1 MLKKAY
7 KSLAVILAGFAGGAI
22 SPWILGWINSINVH
36 TPSDAVSIA
45 NTYIVFTTAIFIG
58 VTVILAMAGYVF
70 TQQFSAHKHSQESQL
85 FDDLR
90 GKLSTEEKIGIS
102 FVSSILDNS
111 DVIRHVNGVLEL
123 KVDELIKSRIAD
135 SETAIKQASKEAE
148 AAQRIGSQLVGN
160 HGGES

>member
-1 MLKKAY
+1 MAPWYSEEKAE
-7 KSLAVILAGFAGGAI
+7 IR
-22 SPWILGWINSINVH
+22 
-36 TPSDAVSIA
+36 
-45 NTYIVFTTAIFIG
+45 TASKAL
-58 VTVILAMAGYVF
+58 V
-70 TQQFSAHKHSQESQL
+70 
-85 FDDLR
+85 DDLR